1 MPASGNCRARS
12 PRCLRSPGNAKTQRP
27 QTNILPS
34 SSFSSTPFT
43 SLLLSCTPYTHPTS
57 RGLQKTVR
65 FSSFN
70 TGVIFL
76 TRPFLQT
83 LEAPSTSP
91 SPCLFWLPEPWSS
104 RPRTRWR
111 AHPRKRQPSFETAR
125 PNFLPTHNA
134 PRPHRQWRQWG
145 WEKPQRE
152 PAGDKISGVTQSPR
166 LLPRFLFLLWSFLS
180 HWRKNTSVAKKGARP
195 GFPARRRHLGGGEE
209 AGSWRAR
216 PITKQRSSRP
226 EKPGFRA
233 QVGGVGQGECE
244 DLLEAVREWCRQLDR
259 ERSSATAATWVARTR
274 NTRRRAPRRSGL
286 PCLLPEPNPPRL
298 ELPERPQRSLCPG
311 RPQPPLPAPGS
322 PGSSKVWT
330 VRPRTP
336 PELQLPVPREKL
348 SHVGRPSILKFISHA
363 ELLSPH
369 LVALF

>member
-34 SSFSSTPFT
+34 SSFFSTPFT
-43 SLLLSCTPYTHPTS
+43 SLLLSWTPYTHPTS

-70 TGVIFL
+70 TGIIFL

-91 SPCLFWLPEPWSS
+91 SPCLFWLQEPWSS
-104 RPRTRWR
+104 RPRTRWT
-111 AHPRKRQPSFETAR
+111 AHPRKRQPSFVAAR

-145 WEKPQRE
+145 CEKPQRG

-180 HWRKNTSVAKKGARP
+180 HWRKNTSVAKKGPGP
-195 GFPARRRHLGGGEE
+195 GFPARRGHLGRRGGGILASPTNYE
-209 AGSWRAR
+209 AAVVQAREARIEGARWRLG
-216 PITKQRSSRP
+216 TGGMWRS
-226 EKPGFRA
+226 F
-233 QVGGVGQGECE
+233 GGRTGV
-244 DLLEAVREWCRQLDR
+244 VP
-259 ERSSATAATWVARTR
+259 VA
-274 NTRRRAPRRSGL
+274 G
-286 PCLLPEPNPPRL
+286 
-298 ELPERPQRSLCPG
+298 
-311 RPQPPLPAPGS
+311 
-322 PGSSKVWT
+322 
-330 VRPRTP
+330 
-336 PELQLPVPREKL
+336 
-348 SHVGRPSILKFISHA
+348 
-363 ELLSPH
+363 
-369 LVALF
+369 